1 MDFVA
6 IKQKAKSD
14 IAGKIGILFLITL
27 VISVISGGISALVA
41 CIPLGSVIVAVVVTP
56 AFALSLVSVY
66 IGVARGKDP
75 LLEDAFGGFQ
85 NFFAAFK
92 VQFFVGLFTFLW
104 SLLFII
110 PGIIKSISYSMSMYV
125 LSEDPTKPAF
135 DCIDE
140 SVEMMQG
147 KKMDY
152 FLLILSFIGWALLS
166 VLTLGIVGIWAIP
179 YMEATKAN
187 FYLQNK
193 KEAPQEPSGLSVP
206 PTVTASDVPAA
217 DAASAGEG
225 VSDVPA
231 ADAASA
237 EEGLSDV
244 PVADAAS
251 VDGAPKDGEGKPEI
265 GSDEYWNTIL

>member
-1 MDFVA
+1 MNYA
-6 IKQKAKSD
+6 ILKNKAKSD

-27 VISVISGGISALVA
+27 VISAISGGVSTLVA

-56 AFALSLVSVY
+56 AFALSLTTVY
-66 IGVARGKDP
+66 LGVARGRTP
-75 LLEDAFGGFQ
+75 LLEDSFGGFR

-140 SVEMMQG
+140 SVEMMEG
-147 KKMDY
+147 KKLDY
-152 FLLILSFIGWALLS
+152 FLLMLSFIGWALLS

-193 KEAPQEPSGLSVP
+193 KEAPIEESPNAAVP
-206 PTVTASDVPAA
+206 TTASVTG
-217 DAASAGEG
+217 ASESEALGVEEAISATPEAEGEMTDKAT
-225 VSDVPA
+225 SNEHD
-231 ADAASA
+231 
-237 EEGLSDV
+237 
-244 PVADAAS
+244 
-251 VDGAPKDGEGKPEI
+251 APKDGEGKPEI